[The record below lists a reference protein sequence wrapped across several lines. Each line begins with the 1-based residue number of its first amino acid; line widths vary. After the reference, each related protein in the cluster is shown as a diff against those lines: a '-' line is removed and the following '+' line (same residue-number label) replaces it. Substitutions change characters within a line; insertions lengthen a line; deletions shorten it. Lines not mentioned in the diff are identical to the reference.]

1 MKKLNIIAVY
11 DSKEQ
16 NILFCYRKKE
26 PYKGL
31 YNLVGGKVEDG
42 EDNLEAAYRELE
54 EETAITKKDIELKP
68 IVTFYYYF
76 SGIELQAYVGKLNK
90 EVSLVEEVNH
100 LEWFSVNEDF
110 MDMKKFAGEGNIFHI
125 IEQIKIY
132 HQQIFK

>member
-1 MKKLNIIAVY
+1 MNVIVVY
-11 DSKEQ
+11 DSKEE
-16 NILFCYRKKE
+16 NILFCYRKKD

-31 YNLVGGKVEDG
+31 YNLVGGKVEAV

-76 SGIELQAYVGKLNK
+76 SDIELQAYVGKINK
-90 EVSLVEEVNH
+90 EVSLIEEVNH
-100 LEWFSVNEDF
+100 LEWLSVNEDF

-132 HQQIFK
+132 HHQIFK

>member
-1 MKKLNIIAVY
+1 MKKLHIIAVY

-76 SGIELQAYVGKLNK
+76 SDIELQAYVGKLNK

-110 MDMKKFAGEGNIFHI
+110 LDMKKFAGEGNIFHI

>member
-1 MKKLNIIAVY
+1 MKRMNVIVVY
-11 DSKEQ
+11 DSKEE
-16 NILFCYRKKE
+16 NILFCYRKKD

-31 YNLVGGKVEDG
+31 YNLVGGKVEAE

-76 SGIELQAYVGKLNK
+76 SDIELQAYVGKINK
-90 EVSLVEEVNH
+90 EVSLIEEVNH
-100 LEWFSVNEDF
+100 LEWLSVNEDF
-110 MDMKKFAGEGNIFHI
+110 MDLKKFAGEGNIFHI

>member
-68 IVTFYYYF
+68 IVTLYYYF
-76 SGIELQAYVGKLNK
+76 SDIELQAYVGKLNK

-110 MDMKKFAGEGNIFHI
+110 LDMKKFAGEGNIFHI

>member
-26 PYKGL
+26 QYKGL

-76 SGIELQAYVGKLNK
+76 SDIELQAYVGKLNK

-110 MDMKKFAGEGNIFHI
+110 LDMKKFAGEGNIFHI

>member
-1 MKKLNIIAVY
+1 MKRMNVIVVY
-11 DSKEQ
+11 DSKEE
-16 NILFCYRKKE
+16 NILFCYRKKD
-26 PYKGL
+26 PYKDL
-31 YNLVGGKVEDG
+31 YNLVGGKVEVG

-76 SGIELQAYVGKLNK
+76 SDIELQAYVGKINK
-90 EVSLVEEVNH
+90 EVSLIEEVNH
-100 LEWFSVNEDF
+100 LEWLSVNEDF
-110 MDMKKFAGEGNIFHI
+110 MDLKKFAGEGNIFHI

>member
-1 MKKLNIIAVY
+1 MNVIVVY
-11 DSKEQ
+11 DSKEE
-16 NILFCYRKKE
+16 NILFCYRKKD

-31 YNLVGGKVEDG
+31 YNLVGGKVEAG

-76 SGIELQAYVGKLNK
+76 SDIELQAYVGKINK
-90 EVSLVEEVNH
+90 EVSLIEEVNH
-100 LEWFSVNEDF
+100 LEWLSVNEDF

-132 HQQIFK
+132 HHQIFK

>member
-1 MKKLNIIAVY
+1 MRRMNVIVVY
-11 DSKEQ
+11 DSKEE
-16 NILFCYRKKE
+16 NILFCYRKKD

-31 YNLVGGKVEDG
+31 YNLVGGKVEAV

-76 SGIELQAYVGKLNK
+76 SDIELQAYVGKINK
-90 EVSLVEEVNH
+90 EVSLIEEVNH
-100 LEWFSVNEDF
+100 LEWLSVNEDF

-132 HQQIFK
+132 HHQIFK

>member
-1 MKKLNIIAVY
+1 MKKLNIITVY

-76 SGIELQAYVGKLNK
+76 SDIELQAYVGKLNK

-110 MDMKKFAGEGNIFHI
+110 LDMKKFAGEGNIFHI